1 MPGPGGPSGVMPGS
15 VIIPPGMAGGMG
27 GPPLI
32 LSKQGPKLHPQQQQ
46 FLAHHQQQQQQIH
59 QMQANNN
66 PSQMFMR
73 PTFNQNGPVGNNI
86 GPLAFLEKTT
96 NNIDLGDSRRWRGR
110 GRGRGRGNRGGGGGG
125 GGGQRSREDRS
136 PGNNFMHDGG
146 GSPRMNSNDFHLN

>member
-96 NNIDLGDSRRWRGR
+96 NNIDLGDSRR
-110 GRGRGRGNRGGGGGG
+110 
-125 GGGQRSREDRS
+125 
-136 PGNNFMHDGG
+136 
-146 GSPRMNSNDFHLN
+146 

>member
-1 MPGPGGPSGVMPGS
+1 MPGPGPSGAMPGA

-66 PSQMFMR
+66 NPAMFMR

-96 NNIDLGDSRRWRGR
+96 NNIDLGDSRR
-110 GRGRGRGNRGGGGGG
+110 
-125 GGGQRSREDRS
+125 
-136 PGNNFMHDGG
+136 
-146 GSPRMNSNDFHLN
+146 